1 MRTRFLGL
9 VALVLLI
16 GLAVAVASHDGS
28 GPRYDAKGN
37 LLFPDDFETWVF
49 VGSSLGLTYADTPPS
64 HDMFHNVYLDRRA
77 YEHYVETGRFP
88 DETMLAMTLYA
99 ADEKSDFG
107 SGQFSGELH
116 GLEVAV
122 KDGDWSYYDFGGFGG
137 MEQVSET
144 SRAQPRSSCHD
155 CHEEH
160 ARKDNVFVQF
170 YPVLRRL
177 EQSAR

>member
-1 MRTRFLGL
+1 MLKRLLGL
-9 VALVLLI
+9 AVLTGTI
-16 GLAVAVASHDGS
+16 GLAISVASEEGH

-64 HDMFHNVYLDRRA
+64 HEMFHNVYLDRRA
-77 YEHYVETGRFP
+77 YAHYVETGEFP

-99 ADEKSDFG
+99 ADEKQDFG

-137 MEQVSET
+137 MELVSET
-144 SRAQPRSSCHD
+144 STAQPRSNCYNCHQ
-155 CHEEH
+155 EH
-160 ARKDNVFVQF
+160 AEDDNVFVQY

-177 EQSAR
+177 RGD